1 MPTKFLIRFNI
12 AQEIERILLESA
24 EGLEP
29 FDTAFSPDIRT
40 ADPRYGDF
48 QANGVLPFAKRKRL
62 NPRETALRL
71 VEGLKSSGTVDPNM
85 MDVDVA
91 GPGFINFRLTPS
103 FLLKWLQKYRN
114 LEDLRAAAGGI
125 YRRRRVVVDY
135 SSPNTAKQMHVGHI
149 RSTII
154 GESISLLLEFC
165 GADVIR
171 DNHIGDWG
179 TQFGLLMA
187 FIKRQGYNL
196 DSPSEDPL
204 ADLETFYKRGV
215 ALAGSDK
222 DFLET
227 ARQELVKLQQGD
239 AYNLKLWEGICKVS
253 YQAFKEIY
261 TMLDIRFDKVLG
273 ESFYRDKVDRVYN
286 ELTEAGLAQESEG
299 ALVIFFPEHP
309 RFNQQPFIVR
319 KSDSASNYATT
330 DLATVLYRCEAFKAD
345 EVIYVTDTRQKD
357 HFEQLFLAVQK
368 WFEFKGYAL
377 PVLQHITFGTI
388 LGEDG
393 KAIKT
398 RSGEPIKLK
407 DLLNEAIDRAYGI
420 VMEKSADLPEA
431 ERREIART
439 VGIAA
444 IRYADLMQN
453 RTTDYVFSWE
463 KLLSFEGN
471 TAPYLLYAVARI
483 HSIFRKLNLNPGE
496 GEEAS
501 IPFQTESEINLARKH
516 TSFVTVL
523 NQAISELRPHFL
535 CTYLYDLVGA
545 FNVFYKHDKVMVE
558 DPVVRARRV
567 LLCARTLSLLETGL
581 HLLGIKT
588 LKRM

>member
-1 MPTKFLIRFNI
+1 MVNDSIPFNI
-12 AQEIERILLESA
+12 PQEIERLMLQCA
-24 EGLEP
+24 DGLEP
-29 FDTAFSPDIRT
+29 FDSTFSPDIRT

-48 QANGVLPFAKRKRL
+48 QANGVLPFAKRKGL
-62 NPRETALRL
+62 NPRETAMHL
-71 VEGLKSSGTVDPNM
+71 VKALQRNDAFDPDTISVDTT
-85 MDVDVA
+85 
-91 GPGFINFRLTPS
+91 GPGFINFRLTPT
-103 FLLKWLQKYRN
+103 FLLKWLQQYRS
-114 LEDLRAAAGGI
+114 LTDLRAGAGAS
-125 YRRRRVVVDY
+125 YRSRRVVVDY

-154 GESISLLLEFC
+154 GEAISLLLEFC
-165 GADVIR
+165 GVEVIR

-179 TQFGLLMA
+179 TQFGLLIA
-187 FIKRQGYNL
+187 SIKRQGYDLNN
-196 DSPSEDPL
+196 PSEDPL
-204 ADLETFYKRGV
+204 ADLESLYKEGV
-215 ALAGSDK
+215 ALAGRDTG
-222 DFLET
+222 FLET

-239 AYNLKLWEGICKVS
+239 VYNQELWERICKVS
-253 YQAFKEIY
+253 YQAFEEIY
-261 TMLDIRFDKVLG
+261 AMLGIQFDKVLG
-273 ESFYRDKVDRVYN
+273 ESFYRDKVDRICG
-286 ELTEAGLAQESEG
+286 ELTETGLAQESEG

-309 RFNQQPFIVR
+309 RFNKQPFIIR
-319 KSDSASNYATT
+319 KSDGASNYATT
-330 DLATVLYRCEAFKAD
+330 DLATVLYRCEDFKTD
-345 EVIYVTDTRQKD
+345 EIIYVTDSRQKD
-357 HFEQLFLAVQK
+357 HFEQLFLTVQK
-368 WFEFKGYAL
+368 WFDAKGYTQ

-398 RSGEPIKLK
+398 RSGDPIKLK
-407 DLLNEAIDRAYGI
+407 DLLNEAIERAYSI
-420 VMEKSADLPEA
+420 VTAKSVDLSET
-431 ERREIART
+431 ERREIARA

-453 RTTDYVFSWE
+453 RTTDYTFSWE

-483 HSIFRKLNLNPGE
+483 HSIFRKLDLNPCE
-496 GEEAS
+496 GEEGAS
-501 IPFQTESEINLARKH
+501 PFETEAEIALARKH

-545 FNVFYKHDKVMVE
+545 FNFFYKHDKVMIE
-558 DPVVRARRV
+558 DEAVRARRV
-567 LLCARTLSLLETGL
+567 LLCARTLNLLETGL